1 MILDFCEKFKQN
13 EMKKSIVFSCLV
25 KYYKDLSET
34 GVNIP
39 YFIRAREH
47 YKKIIKNNK
56 DLNHYYNE
64 IVKTL

>member
-13 EMKKSIVFSCLV
+13 EMKKSIVFNCLV

-34 GVNIP
+34 GINIP

-47 YKKIIKNNK
+47 YNKIIKNNK
-56 DLNHYYNE
+56 DLNHYYNK